1 MSQALYPVIMCGGS
15 GTRLWPA
22 SRADRPKQFLGLAG
36 ERSLFQDTV
45 ERVAPLAGEA
55 GKVIVVTG
63 AGYRHWVEGQLQ
75 ELGREAVIL
84 LEPEA
89 RDSAAAMA
97 AAAAH
102 VARTDPAA
110 VLVFVASDHHLPEG
124 DGFRDSVRTASR
136 KARDGFIVTL
146 GVRPTEPSS
155 AYGYIRADGEGLAPV
170 AAFVEKPDRDTAARY
185 LAEGCLW
192 NSGNFIVAAGTLLTE
207 LETYAPEVARAATA
221 SLGAEQGGVVE
232 LKAVFAEAP
241 KISIDHAVMERTRK
255 AWVLPVGFGWSDLG
269 AWDAV
274 AATGSGSTGTWI
286 GAAGDQCLV
295 RAADGILVATAGVSN
310 LAIIAEHDAVLVCD
324 LDRAQEVKGLVERI
338 RTEHPAFLG
347 IGRTSRDP
355 IALVSTQF
363 ATWLR
368 SSALPVWATLGVTP
382 TGAFVD
388 RLRSDGRLLSLPLRA
403 RVQARQVQVYCRAGL
418 LGWRGPWARLV
429 ADGLRGFWRTNSL
442 PDGTYRTLV
451 AADGAPLDDK
461 AALYDQAFVLFSLAA
476 AVEAG
481 VEADE
486 ARRRALSLRDAL
498 LARRLPNGGW
508 AEADAHLAYQANP
521 QMHLLEAA
529 LAWEVIDD
537 APEWRVLADEI
548 IGLCLSRFIDPAS
561 GALREFFTAD
571 WSPTPGEDGRL
582 IEPGHQFEWAW
593 LLTLWGQARDRQDAL
608 AAARRLYQIGL
619 RGVDAGR
626 GVVMDALHDDLSVRS
641 GSARLWP
648 QGEWLKAA
656 LLLAETATSEE
667 RAAYVRDAGDALR
680 ALQSYLLPN
689 GLWWDR
695 LAGDR
700 RFVEEAAPASSLYH
714 IMSAYDQLAASAR
727 VLPELA
733 GCDLSLG

>member
-22 SRADRPKQFLGLAG
+22 SRPDRPKQFLSLAG
-36 ERSLFQDTV
+36 QRSLFQDTV

-63 AGYRHWVEGQLQ
+63 AAYRHWVEGQLQ

-84 LEPEA
+84 LEPQA

-97 AAAAH
+97 AAAAY
-102 VARTDPAA
+102 VAREDPTG
-110 VLVFVASDHHLPEG
+110 VLVFVASDHHLPQG
-124 DGFRDSVRTASR
+124 DRFRDSVRMAAP

-155 AYGYIRADGEGLAPV
+155 AYGYIRPEGDGLAPV
-170 AAFVEKPDRDTAARY
+170 VSFVEKPDRETAARY

-192 NSGNFIVAAGTLLTE
+192 NSGNFIVGAATLLDE
-207 LETYAPEVARAATA
+207 LHAYAPEVGCAAMS
-221 SLGAEQGGVVE
+221 SLDVEKGGVVE
-232 LKAVFAEAP
+232 LKSVFAEAP
-241 KISIDHAVMERTRK
+241 RISIDHAVMEKTRK
-255 AWVLPVGFGWSDLG
+255 AWVLPVDFGWSDLG

-274 AATGSGSTGTWI
+274 AATGSGATGSWI
-286 GAAGDQCLV
+286 GADGDQCLV

-338 RTEHPAFLG
+338 RAEHPAHLG
-347 IGRTSRDP
+347 IGRASRDP
-355 IALVSTQF
+355 IALASAQF

-368 SSALPVWATLGVTP
+368 SAALPLWATLGVTSD
-382 TGAFVD
+382 GAFVD
-388 RLRSDGRLLSLPLRA
+388 RLWSDGRPLFLPLRA
-403 RVQARQVQVYCRAGL
+403 RVQARQIQVYCRAGL
-418 LGWRGPWARLV
+418 MGWRGPWARLV
-429 ADGLRGFWRTNSL
+429 AEGLHSFWRNNTL

-451 AADGAPLDDK
+451 AADGGALEDR

-476 AVEAG
+476 AVAADI
-481 VEADE
+481 EADE
-486 ARRRALSLRDAL
+486 ARHRAACLRDTL
-498 LARRLPNGGW
+498 LERRLPKGGW
-508 AEADAHLAYQANP
+508 AEAGLLPYQANP

-529 LAWEVIDD
+529 LAWETVDD
-537 APEWRVLADEI
+537 TPEWRVVADEI
-548 IGLCLSRFIDPAS
+548 AALSLSCFIDPVS

-571 WSPTPGEDGRL
+571 WTPAPGEDGRL

-593 LLTLWGQARDRQDAL
+593 LLTLWGRSRDRPDAL
-608 AAARRLYQIGL
+608 EAAWRLYQIGL
-619 RGVDAGR
+619 RGVDSGR

-648 QGEWLKAA
+648 QCEWLKAA
-656 LLLAETATSEE
+656 LLLAETASGEE

-714 IMSAYDQLAASAR
+714 IMAAYDQLAASAK